1 MCGLICDSVALNLTT
16 LKSNFEPSDCAY
28 TSTAR
33 MGSCLR
39 KYCMHGLIPAQ
50 ILHAWAYV
58 YISTARMISYP
69 CIFICKCTY
78 SCTFAAK
85 HSYAPDNLSTL
96 SGEHTKMLYKSSTF
110 TDLHMIC
117 ILNIDIIKLG
127 LSKIRA
133 LHKQCYG
140 YLTATSILNM
150 IAKD

>member
-16 LKSNFEPSDCAY
+16 LKSNFEPSDCACA
-28 TSTAR
+28 STACT
-33 MGSCLR
+33 GSYLR
-39 KYCMHGLIPAQ
+39 KYCTHRLVPVQ
-50 ILHAWAYV
+50 VLKAWAYV
-58 YISTARMISYP
+58 YISTARMISYL

-85 HSYAPDNLSTL
+85 HSYAPNNLNTL
-96 SGEHTKMLYKSSTF
+96 SAHHTNALYKSSAF
-110 TDLHMIC
+110 TALHMIC

-133 LHKQCYG
+133 LHKQCNG

>member
-16 LKSNFEPSDCAY
+16 LKSNFEPSDCACANY
-28 TSTAR
+28 FT
-33 MGSCLR
+33 
-39 KYCMHGLIPAQ
+39 HGLVPVQ
-50 ILHAWAYV
+50 VLKAWAYV
-58 YISTARMISYP
+58 YISTARMISFLY
-69 CIFICKCTY
+69 IFICKCTY

-85 HSYAPDNLSTL
+85 HSYAPYNLSTL